1 MDNQTLKGVCVMR
14 RWAIISCVALFGT
27 TTAWMQAPSLKKESS
42 IMERKLFAAQKLLA
56 ALAQNDFAAIKENA
70 EVLNDLSKQA
80 AWKMIETP
88 RYEQYSD
95 EFQRL
100 TLRMANQA
108 REKNLDGAAL
118 SYVDMTLVCI
128 KCHQHVREQKI
139 GLRTPMHDRNP
150 VATR

>member
-1 MDNQTLKGVCVMR
+1 MR
-14 RWAIISCVALFGT
+14 DLIKAALCL
-27 TTAWMQAPSLKKESS
+27 TALANAGWTQSPDGPLKKEPTL
-42 IMERKLFAAQKLLA
+42 MEKKLVAAQKLLA
-56 ALAQNDFAAIKENA
+56 ALAQNDFNAIKENA

-80 AWKMIETP
+80 AWKLIETP

-118 SYVDMTLVCI
+118 SYVDMTLICI

-139 GLRTPMHDRNP
+139 GLRAPKGLDDLFGSR
-150 VATR
+150 

>member
-1 MDNQTLKGVCVMR
+1 MR
-14 RWAIISCVALFGT
+14 RWIVVPFVVSLGAAV
-27 TTAWMQAPSLKKESS
+27 AWMQTPPLKRESS

-56 ALAQNDFAAIKENA
+56 ALAQNDFASIKENA
-70 EVLNDLSKQA
+70 ELLNDLSKQA

-88 RYEQYSD
+88 RYEHYSD

-108 REKNLDGAAL
+108 RDKNLDGAAL

-139 GLRTPMHDRNP
+139 GRLVPRLGDEKITTP
-150 VATR
+150 

>member
-1 MDNQTLKGVCVMR
+1 
-14 RWAIISCVALFGT
+14 
-27 TTAWMQAPSLKKESS
+27 
-42 IMERKLFAAQKLLA
+42 
-56 ALAQNDFAAIKENA
+56 
-70 EVLNDLSKQA
+70 
-80 AWKMIETP
+80 MIETP

-108 REKNLDGAAL
+108 RDKNLDGAAL

-139 GLRTPMHDRNP
+139 GRLVPRLGDEKITTP
-150 VATR
+150 

>member
-1 MDNQTLKGVCVMR
+1 MRPLIVITLCLSLVTSTG
-14 RWAIISCVALFGT
+14 STQPPGG
-27 TTAWMQAPSLKKESS
+27 PLKKEPTL
-42 IMERKLFAAQKLLA
+42 MEKKLFAAQKILA
-56 ALAQNDFAAIKENA
+56 ALAQNEFGAIKENA
-70 EVLNDLSKQA
+70 EILNDLSKQA
-80 AWKMIETP
+80 AWKLIETP

-118 SYVDMTLVCI
+118 SYVDMTLICI

-139 GLRTPMHDRNP
+139 GLRPPAGIGDLLGSR
-150 VATR
+150 